1 MYIYNVTINV
11 EESILED
18 WLQWIRPHI
27 LEVLKTGK
35 FVSAKFT
42 QVLIEEEMGGRTFSI
57 QYTAKSMEDIAAYY
71 KEDADRLRQDGLKK
85 FADKCLA
92 FRTELKVI
100 EEIYA

>member
-11 EESILED
+11 DDSVVKD

-42 QVLIEEEMGGRTFSI
+42 QVLVEEEMGGRTFSI
-57 QYTAKSMEDIAAYY
+57 QYTAKTKEDIQAYY
-71 KEDADRLRQDGLKK
+71 KEHADEFRQDGIRK
-85 FADKCLA
+85 FGEKCLA
-92 FRTELKVI
+92 FRTEMKLL

>member
-57 QYTAKSMEDIAAYY
+57 QYTAKSMEDIQAYY

-100 EEIYA
+100 EELYA